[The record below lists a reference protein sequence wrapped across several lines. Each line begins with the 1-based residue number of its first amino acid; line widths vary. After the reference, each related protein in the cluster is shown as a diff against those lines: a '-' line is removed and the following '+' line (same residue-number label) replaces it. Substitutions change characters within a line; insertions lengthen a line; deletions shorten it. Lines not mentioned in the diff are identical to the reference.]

1 MIEKNILI
9 IDDDI
14 SLRKLLVKAL
24 SNSKTILKTVSSVSE
39 AWFEIERKSFDLIIT
54 DVELPDGDGLELVE
68 KLQIRNLY
76 TKIIVLSA
84 KNNLLTAIKANELG
98 VYEYMPKPID
108 LNDLTIIVSR
118 SLQDNKIKTKEI
130 IVDDEKLPI
139 IGNSTVMQNVYR
151 TIAKLMKTDLTV
163 LITGESGTGKELV
176 AKAIHDYSER
186 SEKDFVVLNMAAI
199 PKDLIESELFGYEK
213 GAYTGAE
220 KTTIGYFERAEKGT
234 LFLDEIG
241 DMPFEVQARLL
252 RVLQMGEFSR
262 VGGRNVIKSDVR
274 IISATNKNLRECVE
288 IGTFRED
295 LFYRLNVVNIHVPA
309 LRDRKSDISLLA
321 DHFTKKFSNNKKKI
335 EIDCY
340 KIIENYP
347 WRGNVREL
355 ENFIKKICVLYS
367 ESTIP
372 SQVIHEEL
380 NFRDIEKND
389 INKQHSSI
397 SDSIFLHLNGFFEA
411 LNSHDDN
418 SKLNLYGKLIVEFEK
433 PLIKK
438 TLDFCK
444 GNQIKTA
451 EMLGI
456 NRNTLRKKIKELKI
470 NVKKQP
476 E

>member
-14 SLRKLLVKAL
+14 SLRKVLVKAL
-24 SNSKTILKTVSSVSE
+24 SNSKTILKSVSTISE
-39 AWFEIERKSFDLIIT
+39 AWYELERRSFDVIIT

-68 KLQIRNLY
+68 KLQLRNLY
-76 TKIIVLSA
+76 TKIIVISA

-98 VYEYMPKPID
+98 VFEYMPKPID

-118 SLQDNKIKTKEI
+118 SLQEDKIKTKEI

-139 IGNSTVMQNVYR
+139 IGNSAVMQNVYR

-176 AKAIHDYSER
+176 AKAIHEFSER
-186 SEKDFVVLNMAAI
+186 SKKDFVVLNMAAI

-220 KTTIGYFERAEKGT
+220 KTTIGYFEKAERGT

-288 IGTFRED
+288 VGTFRED

-309 LRDRKSDISLLA
+309 LRDRKSDISILS
-321 DHFTKKFSNNKKKI
+321 DHFTNKFSNNKKKI
-335 EIDCY
+335 AIDCY
-340 KIIENYP
+340 KILENYP
-347 WRGNVREL
+347 WKGNVREL

-367 ESTIP
+367 ESII
-372 SQVIHEEL
+372 SSHIIQDEL
-380 NFRDIEKND
+380 NFYEIKN
-389 INKQHSSI
+389 NEGHKKHSSI
-397 SDSIFLHLNGFFEA
+397 SDSIFVHLNGFFEA
-411 LNSHDDN
+411 LNSKDDN
-418 SKLNLYGKLIVEFEK
+418 SNLKLYSKLIVEFEK

-438 TLDFCK
+438 TLDFCN

-470 NVKKQP
+470 HLKK
-476 E
+476 